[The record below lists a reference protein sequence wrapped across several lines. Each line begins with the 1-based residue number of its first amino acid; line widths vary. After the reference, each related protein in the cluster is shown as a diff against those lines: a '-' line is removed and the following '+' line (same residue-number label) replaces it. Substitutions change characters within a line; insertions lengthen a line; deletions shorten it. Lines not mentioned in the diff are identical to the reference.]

1 VKRLGGVFFIIWLV
15 LQPQGCSYQKA
26 IGAKR
31 ASYAYNQAIKWRDYE
46 KASSFLKK
54 KDKDHLISNK
64 EMLEKHLDLIE
75 FEVLDAT
82 WDKEKVL
89 ATVEVRK
96 RFILYPDNTYRE
108 EIIKE
113 RWKKEEGGWAI
124 QTPLPNS
131 TP

>member
-1 VKRLGGVFFIIWLV
+1 MKRPGGIFLILWMA
-15 LQPQGCSYQKA
+15 LQFQACSYQKA
-26 IGAKR
+26 VGAKR

-54 KDKDHLISNK
+54 EDKNHLVANK
-64 EMLEKHLDLIE
+64 EMLEKRLDLIE
-75 FEVLDAT
+75 FEVLEAN
-82 WDKEKVL
+82 WEKERGL

-108 EIIKE
+108 EIVKE
-113 RWKKEEGGWAI
+113 LWKKEEGGWAI

-131 TP
+131 SP